1 VTRTSKRPAKATPKR
16 GARTGGPRTT
26 SGGTTKQAA
35 ADARR
40 AALLKHARAE
50 IAKHGVHGASLNEI
64 ARRAGGSKATIV
76 KLFGN
81 KQGLFSAVLGD
92 TLDGFLGDLE
102 AAVRAEPGAS
112 LEATLTALGRRLL
125 RLYLMPEALATY
137 RLLVSAGRAPSE
149 LTRTFYEAG
158 HLRVVAAVA
167 ALLEP
172 WRGRGIDASVDLAA
186 EAGRFTHLLRS
197 GLYERALLG
206 LAKARASDPAI
217 EAIARES
224 ARVLV
229 RGIGSTPAARSIE

>member
-1 VTRTSKRPAKATPKR
+1 MKVRKR
-16 GARTGGPRTT
+16 GAPAATTGRSARGARAKTRARPV
-26 SGGTTKQAA
+26 TKKDAQQ
-35 ADARR
+35 ARR

-50 IAKHGVHGASLNEI
+50 IAKHGIHGASLNEI

-92 TLDGFLGDLE
+92 TLDGFVGDLE
-102 AAVRAEPGAS
+102 SAVRAEPDAS

-125 RLYLMPEALATY
+125 ALYLMPEALATY
-137 RLLVSAGRAPSE
+137 RLLVNAGRAPSD

-158 HLRVVAAVA
+158 HLRVVASVA
-167 ALLEP
+167 SILER
-172 WRGRGIDASVDLAA
+172 WRGRGVGTDVDLDA

-197 GLYERALLG
+197 GLYEQALLG
-206 LAKARASDPAI
+206 LVKVRANDPAI
-217 EAIARES
+217 EATARAA

-229 RGIGSTPAARSIE
+229 QGIGAGSRATR